1 MVPCQ
6 CQMDRWW
13 NLGETWR
20 KVWRRLT
27 TTTILAGNVANMSA
41 TCRHD
46 SQMLALGP
54 TRPCRA
60 DTKLIQTQHFR
71 VGDGRQLPLS
81 SLSTRGRYNT
91 CTTCQKSQDTTTN
104 MSHANLPSTGL
115 KPLPPWVGQRHHQIM
130 VPPLPIGLRKASA
143 VRLCRAAVGSLV
155 WGTNASL
162 INK

>member
-1 MVPCQ
+1 MAPCQ
-6 CQMDRWW
+6 CQMDCWW
-13 NLGETWR
+13 NHGETWR

-60 DTKLIQTQHFR
+60 DTKLILSQHFH
-71 VGDGRQLPLS
+71 VAFF
-81 SLSTRGRYNT
+81 LSTRGRYNI
-91 CTTCQKSQDTTTN
+91 CTTFQKSQHTTTN
-104 MSHANLPSTGL
+104 MSHAVLLSTGL

-130 VPPLPIGLRKASA
+130 VLLLPIGLREASA

-155 WGTNASL
+155 WGANASP